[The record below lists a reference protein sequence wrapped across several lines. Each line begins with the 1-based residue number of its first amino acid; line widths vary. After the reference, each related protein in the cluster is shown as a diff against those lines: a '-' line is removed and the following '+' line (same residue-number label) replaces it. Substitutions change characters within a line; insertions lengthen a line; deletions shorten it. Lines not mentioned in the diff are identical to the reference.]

1 MSITTRRKFLRA
13 GTLVALS
20 AALPLK
26 SALLASGQQTYKGG
40 NGLPGDRLT
49 SQNPSDLLAS
59 YSKSTF
65 SSYLNSIFRLHTGYS
80 TVDVALVQVADMEPA
95 IKGMSAGGECFSLV
109 FVGGS
114 VALAQ
119 GTYGVEHPALG
130 SFQLFLVPGGP
141 DKYGAQSYVAI
152 INRLPYTWTLIDVP
166 ETRKAKTGATTTTT
180 LQGTKP
186 AETTAPSKTI
196 VPTEPTPPRKLRPVK
211 KRLRGVEEDFE
222 GFSLDW

>member
-1 MSITTRRKFLRA
+1 MSITRRKFLRA

-20 AALPLK
+20 AAVPLK
-26 SALLASGQQTYKGG
+26 SALLVSGQQTGKGG
-40 NGLPGDRLT
+40 GKGNPGDHLT

-65 SSYLNSIFRLHTGYS
+65 SSYLNSIFRLYTGYS
-80 TVDVALVQVADMEPA
+80 TVDVMLIRVDDMEPEV
-95 IKGMSAGGECFSLV
+95 KGTPAGGECFSLV

-114 VALAQ
+114 VALSQ
-119 GTYGVEHPALG
+119 GTYRVEHPALG
-130 SFQLFLVPGGP
+130 TFQLFLVPGGS

-166 ETRKAKTGATTTTT
+166 ETKKVKTNATTTT

-196 VPTEPTPPRKLRPVK
+196 VPTEPAPPRKM
-211 KRLRGVEEDFE
+211 KRINKRRGAEEDFQD
-222 GFSLDW
+222 FW

>member
-1 MSITTRRKFLRA
+1 MSITRRKFLRA

-20 AALPLK
+20 AAVPLK
-26 SALLASGQQTYKGG
+26 SVLLVSGQTRKGG
-40 NGLPGDRLT
+40 GKGNPGDHLT

-59 YSKSTF
+59 YSKSAF
-65 SSYLNSIFRLHTGYS
+65 SSYINSIFRLYTGYS
-80 TVDVALVQVADMEPA
+80 SVDVMLVQVADMEPEV
-95 IKGMSAGGECFSLV
+95 KGTPAGGECFSLV

-114 VALAQ
+114 AALSQ
-119 GTYGVEHPALG
+119 GTYRVEHASLG
-130 SFQLFLVPGGP
+130 SFQLFLVPGGS

-166 ETRKAKTGATTTTT
+166 ETKKAKTDPTTT

-196 VPTEPTPPRKLRPVK
+196 VPTEPTPPRKI
-211 KRLRGVEEDFE
+211 KRASKRRGVEEDFQDW
-222 GFSLDW
+222 LDQ

>member
-1 MSITTRRKFLRA
+1 MSITRRKFLRA

-26 SALLASGQQTYKGG
+26 SALLVSGQTRKGG
-40 NGLPGDRLT
+40 KGLPGDHLT
-49 SQNPSDLLAS
+49 SQNPSDLLGS
-59 YSKSTF
+59 YSKSAF
-65 SSYLNSIFRLHTGYS
+65 SSYLNSIFRLYTGYS
-80 TVDVALVQVADMEPA
+80 SVDVMLVQVDDMEP
-95 IKGMSAGGECFSLV
+95 KVKWTPAGGECFSLV

-114 VALAQ
+114 VALSQ
-119 GTYGVEHPALG
+119 GTYRVEHPALG
-130 SFQLFLVPGGP
+130 SFQLFLVPGGS

-166 ETRKAKTGATTTTT
+166 ETKKAKTDPTTT

-186 AETTAPSKTI
+186 TETTAPSKTI

>member
-1 MSITTRRKFLRA
+1 MSITRRKFLRA

-20 AALPLK
+20 AAVPLK
-26 SALLASGQQTYKGG
+26 SALLVSGQQTRKGG
-40 NGLPGDRLT
+40 KGFPGDRLT

-59 YSKSTF
+59 YSKSAF

-80 TVDVALVQVADMEPA
+80 SVDVMLVQVDDMEPLV
-95 IKGMSAGGECFSLV
+95 KGTPAGGECFSLV

-114 VALAQ
+114 VALSQ
-119 GTYGVEHPALG
+119 GTYRVEHPALG
-130 SFQLFLVPGGP
+130 TFQLFLVPGGS

-166 ETRKAKTGATTTTT
+166 ETKKAKTDATTTT

-196 VPTEPTPPRKLRPVK
+196 VPTEPTPPRKM
-211 KRLRGVEEDFE
+211 KRVNKSRGAEEDFPDF
-222 GFSLDW
+222 GLGQ